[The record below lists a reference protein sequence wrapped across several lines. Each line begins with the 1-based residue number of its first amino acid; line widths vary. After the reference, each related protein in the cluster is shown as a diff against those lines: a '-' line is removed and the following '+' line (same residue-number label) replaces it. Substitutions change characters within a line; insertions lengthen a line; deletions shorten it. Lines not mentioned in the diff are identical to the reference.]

1 MDIFPISTGSDVP
14 ELSVRR
20 WRGLSWPVAF
30 ALRPHAPHGRAWPG
44 GSDVTREWVEVA
56 FSDHPLFADL
66 TASKSKVAAAV
77 QLLSRVQLFA
87 PPWTAARRASLSST
101 LSWSLLRFI
110 SVESVMPSKS
120 KVGCL
125 ETAVQ

>member
-1 MDIFPISTGSDVP
+1 M
-14 ELSVRR
+14 
-20 WRGLSWPVAF
+20 
-30 ALRPHAPHGRAWPG
+30 
-44 GSDVTREWVEVA
+44 EVA

-87 PPWTAARRASLSST
+87 TPWTAARQASLSST
-101 LSWSLLRFI
+101 FSWSLLRFI

>member
-56 FSDHPLFADL
+56 FSDGTSGLMR
-66 TASKSKVAAAV
+66 SNAV
-77 QLLSRVQLFA
+77 TLLSAEEECAFH
-87 PPWTAARRASLSST
+87 
-101 LSWSLLRFI
+101 
-110 SVESVMPSKS
+110 
-120 KVGCL
+120 
-125 ETAVQ
+125 